1 MNHLKKEGKTMNQRK
16 KCLCIISLLLMGL
29 LFDIHI
35 EATKVK
41 AENMTQQVSAPKGFQ
56 GASTNGKIKLKWKKN
71 SDASG
76 YILYRNEKKLKTLKS
91 KNTSYVDKK
100 VKINKK
106 YKYQILSYKKTETQ
120 TAKSAKSYKVTVVA
134 TDKKSKKL
142 NAARFVNIKSNYKIG
157 WGETLKLK
165 PVAKYSKKIKGKY
178 KKGKKV
184 YSKKIKWK
192 SSNPQLVKVNK
203 NGKITATSERV
214 IGTAKITARS
224 HNGIRKTL
232 NVSVV
237 NFARLDKIQNL
248 EKVKDEGIKKLL
260 TTQKDATSIIADFFQ
275 NNIPNQELELTLGM
289 KQVKTEDGAITHAWS
304 IIINPEEE
312 IESNMYNYIL
322 KYLSDNYRT
331 SIKITKDYIRF
342 QKRQLYTWGYE
353 LNDLVYVFNN
363 KSALDNYQYD
373 NAVYDIVKV
382 ADRWYY
388 GTSNAY
394 GLAY

>member
-1 MNHLKKEGKTMNQRK
+1 MKRITIMMTMALMV
-16 KCLCIISLLLMGL
+16 CLCLGINGT
-29 LFDIHI
+29 
-35 EATKVK
+35 EVK
-41 AENMTQQVSAPKGFQ
+41 AESMTQQVSAPKGFQ
-56 GASTNGKIKLKWKKN
+56 GTSTNGKIKLKWKKN
-71 SDASG
+71 GDASG
-76 YILYRNEKKLKTLKS
+76 YILYRNGKKIKKLKSTT
-91 KNTSYVDKK
+91 TSYVDKK

-106 YKYQILSYKKTETQ
+106 YKYQILSYKKTEIQ
-120 TAKSAKSYKVTVVA
+120 TEKSAKSYKITVVA

-224 HNGIRKTL
+224 HNGIRKTI

-237 NFARLDKIQNL
+237 NFSGLDKIQNL
-248 EKVKDEGIKKLL
+248 KKVKDKNIIKML
-260 TTQKDATSIIADFFQ
+260 TDEKQETSDIADYFQ
-275 NNIPNQELELTLGM
+275 KNKVNEEVELEFGQR
-289 KQVKTEDGAITHAWS
+289 KVNTEDGGITY
-304 IIINPEEE
+304 E
-312 IESNMYNYIL
+312 ICIKMNSEIKIETDMYNKIL
-322 KYLSDNYRT
+322 KCIDDNFIK
-331 SIKITKDYIRF
+331 IKITPEYIRF
-342 QKRQLYTWGYE
+342 QHNYLYAWGYE

>member
-1 MNHLKKEGKTMNQRK
+1 MKRITIMMTMALMV
-16 KCLCIISLLLMGL
+16 CLCLGINGT
-29 LFDIHI
+29 
-35 EATKVK
+35 EVK
-41 AENMTQQVSAPKGFQ
+41 AESMTQQVSAPKGFQ
-56 GASTNGKIKLKWKKN
+56 GTSTNGKIKLKWKKN
-71 SDASG
+71 GDASG
-76 YILYRNEKKLKTLKS
+76 YILYRNGKKIKKLKSTT
-91 KNTSYVDKK
+91 TSYVDKK

-363 KSALDNYQYD
+363 KDALDNYQYD
-373 NAVYDIVKV
+373 NAVYDVVKV

>member
-1 MNHLKKEGKTMNQRK
+1 MKRITIMMTMALMV
-16 KCLCIISLLLMGL
+16 CLCLGINGT
-29 LFDIHI
+29 
-35 EATKVK
+35 EVK
-41 AENMTQQVSAPKGFQ
+41 AESMTQQVSAPKGFQ
-56 GASTNGKIKLKWKKN
+56 GTSTNGKIKLKWKKN
-71 SDASG
+71 GDASG
-76 YILYRNEKKLKTLKS
+76 YILYRNGKKIKKLKSTT
-91 KNTSYVDKK
+91 TSYVDKK
-100 VKINKK
+100 VKVNKK
-106 YKYQILSYKKTETQ
+106 YKYQILSYKKTEIQ
-120 TAKSAKSYKVTVVA
+120 TEKSAKSYKITVVA

-373 NAVYDIVKV
+373 NAVYDVVKV

-388 GTSNAY
+388 GTTNAY

>member
-1 MNHLKKEGKTMNQRK
+1 MKTLTLVAAVVA
-16 KCLCIISLLLMGL
+16 CLSIGNTASV
-29 LFDIHI
+29 
-35 EATKVK
+35 VK
-41 AENMTQQVSAPKGFQ
+41 AEAVTSNITAPKGFQ
-56 GASTNGKIKLKWKKN
+56 GTSNNGNIKLKWKKN
-71 SDASG
+71 GDASG
-76 YILYRNEKKLKTLKS
+76 YILYRNGKKIKKLKSTT
-91 KNTSYVDKK
+91 TSYVDKK

-106 YKYQILSYKKTETQ
+106 YKYQILSYKKTEIQ
-120 TAKSAKSYKVTVVA
+120 TEKSAKSYKITVVA

-165 PVAKYSKKIKGKY
+165 PVAMYSKKIKGKY

-184 YSKKIKWK
+184 CSKKIKWK
-192 SSNPQLVKVNK
+192 SSNPKLVKVNK

-214 IGTAKITARS
+214 TGTAKITARS
-224 HNGIRKTL
+224 HNGIRKTI

-248 EKVKDEGIKKLL
+248 KKVKDEVIKKML
-260 TTQKDATSIIADFFQ
+260 TDEKKETSDIADYFQ
-275 NNIPNQELELTLGM
+275 KNKPTGEIELSDGYRRT
-289 KQVKTEDGAITHAWS
+289 KTENGS
-304 IIINPEEE
+304 IKDERCIQMSSEIN
-312 IESNMYNYIL
+312 IESDMYNKIL
-322 KYLSDNYRT
+322 NYMIYNDYT
-331 SIKITKDYIRF
+331 KIKITKDYIRF

-388 GTSNAY
+388 GTTNAY

>member
-1 MNHLKKEGKTMNQRK
+1 MKRITIMMTMALMV
-16 KCLCIISLLLMGL
+16 CLCLGINGT
-29 LFDIHI
+29 
-35 EATKVK
+35 EVK
-41 AENMTQQVSAPKGFQ
+41 AESMTQQVSAPKGFQ
-56 GASTNGKIKLKWKKN
+56 GTSTNGKIKLKWKKN

-76 YILYRNEKKLKTLKS
+76 YILYRNGKKIKKLKSTT
-91 KNTSYVDKK
+91 TSYVDKK

>member
-1 MNHLKKEGKTMNQRK
+1 MKRITIMMTMALMV
-16 KCLCIISLLLMGL
+16 CLCLGINGT
-29 LFDIHI
+29 
-35 EATKVK
+35 EVK
-41 AENMTQQVSAPKGFQ
+41 AESMTQQVSAPKGFQ
-56 GASTNGKIKLKWKKN
+56 GTSTNGKIKLKWKKN
-71 SDASG
+71 GDASG
-76 YILYRNEKKLKTLKS
+76 YILYRNGKKIKKLKSTT
-91 KNTSYVDKK
+91 TSYVDKK

-120 TAKSAKSYKVTVVA
+120 TAKSAKSYKITVVA

-388 GTSNAY
+388 GTTNAY

>member
-1 MNHLKKEGKTMNQRK
+1 MKRITIMMTMALMV
-16 KCLCIISLLLMGL
+16 CLCLGINGT
-29 LFDIHI
+29 
-35 EATKVK
+35 EVK
-41 AENMTQQVSAPKGFQ
+41 AESMTQQVSAPKGFQ
-56 GASTNGKIKLKWKKN
+56 GTSTNGKIKLKWKKN
-71 SDASG
+71 GDASG
-76 YILYRNEKKLKTLKS
+76 YILYRNGKKIKKLKSTT
-91 KNTSYVDKK
+91 TSYVDKK

-106 YKYQILSYKKTETQ
+106 YKYQILTYKKTEIQ
-120 TAKSAKSYKVTVVA
+120 TEKSAKSYKITVVA

-388 GTSNAY
+388 GTTNAY

>member
-1 MNHLKKEGKTMNQRK
+1 MKRITIMMTMALMV
-16 KCLCIISLLLMGL
+16 CLCLGINGT
-29 LFDIHI
+29 
-35 EATKVK
+35 EVK
-41 AENMTQQVSAPKGFQ
+41 AESMTQQVSAPKGFQ
-56 GASTNGKIKLKWKKN
+56 GTSTNGKIKLKWKKN
-71 SDASG
+71 GDASG
-76 YILYRNEKKLKTLKS
+76 YILYRNGKKIKKLKSTT
-91 KNTSYVDKK
+91 TSYVDKK

-106 YKYQILSYKKTETQ
+106 YKYQILSYKKTEIQ
-120 TAKSAKSYKVTVVA
+120 TEKSAKSYKITVVA

-248 EKVKDEGIKKLL
+248 KKVKDEFIKQMLMNK
-260 TTQKDATSIIADFFQ
+260 KDETSAIADYFQ
-275 NNIPNQELELTLGM
+275 EHKYNETVELFKTT
-289 KQVKTEDGAITHAWS
+289 KKVKTDRGSISYEDCIGMD
-304 IIINPEEE
+304 NE
-312 IESNMYNYIL
+312 IEIEDSIYNFLLNFMIENNFI
-322 KYLSDNYRT
+322 K
-331 SIKITKDYIRF
+331 IKITPEYIRF
-342 QKRQLYTWGYE
+342 QHNYLYTWGYE

>member
-1 MNHLKKEGKTMNQRK
+1 MKRITIMMTMALMV
-16 KCLCIISLLLMGL
+16 CLCLGINGT
-29 LFDIHI
+29 
-35 EATKVK
+35 EVK
-41 AENMTQQVSAPKGFQ
+41 AESMTQQVSAPKGFQ
-56 GASTNGKIKLKWKKN
+56 GTSTNGKIKLKWKKN
-71 SDASG
+71 GDASG
-76 YILYRNEKKLKTLKS
+76 YILYRNGKKIKKLKSTT
-91 KNTSYVDKK
+91 TSYVDKK

-237 NFARLDKIQNL
+237 NFSRLDKIQNL

-275 NNIPNQELELTLGM
+275 NNIPNQE
-289 KQVKTEDGAITHAWS
+289 
-304 IIINPEEE
+304 
-312 IESNMYNYIL
+312 
-322 KYLSDNYRT
+322 
-331 SIKITKDYIRF
+331 
-342 QKRQLYTWGYE
+342 
-353 LNDLVYVFNN
+353 
-363 KSALDNYQYD
+363 
-373 NAVYDIVKV
+373 
-382 ADRWYY
+382 
-388 GTSNAY
+388 
-394 GLAY
+394 